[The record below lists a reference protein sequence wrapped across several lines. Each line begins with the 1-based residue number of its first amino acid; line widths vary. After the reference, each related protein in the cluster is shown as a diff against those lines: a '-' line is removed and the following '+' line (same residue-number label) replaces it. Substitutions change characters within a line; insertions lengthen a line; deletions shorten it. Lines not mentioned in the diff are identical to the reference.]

1 MCMHELGLISS
12 GEHAW
17 VKPFSFA
24 KGDGRQKTG
33 VGGGAVHGGRG
44 GNPGSWAWNDQA
56 VMN

>member
-24 KGDGRQKTG
+24 KGEGRQKRRWEG
-33 VGGGAVHGGRG
+33 EPYMVGGVETLEAG
-44 GNPGSWAWNDQA
+44 PGMIRLS
-56 VMN
+56 